1 MPIIVADHHL
11 KDFDKWLEL
20 FGENPPPDLGK
31 WRLMRGADDPNRVRV
46 IGEMS
51 VSEVEGVKDYFA
63 SERMQKVFKQVN
75 EISASPIEFVWFDDV
90 TP

>member
-1 MPIIVADHHL
+1 MIVHL
-11 KDFDKWLEL
+11 SDTPEL
-20 FGENPPPDLGK
+20 LAP
-31 WRLMRGADDPNRVRV
+31 DDPNRVRV